1 VLIEGFSK
9 KSNNDYCG
17 RSDQNAM
24 VIFPV
29 NENYKPGEYVNVLV
43 ERTTS
48 ATLIGKI
55 IE

>member
-1 VLIEGFSK
+1 
-9 KSNNDYCG
+9 
-17 RSDQNAM
+17 

-29 NENYKPGEYVNVLV
+29 SENYKPGQYVNVLV

-55 IE
+55 V